1 MIYSIVYQ
9 MDDGQ
14 WGASVFGFVSE
25 YFKSREDALEWVIR
39 KLEDRIFELEHG
51 RGFYGQD

>member
-1 MIYSIVYQ
+1 

-25 YFKSREDALEWVIR
+25 YFNSKNDALEWVIR

-51 RGFYGQD
+51 RNFYGQD